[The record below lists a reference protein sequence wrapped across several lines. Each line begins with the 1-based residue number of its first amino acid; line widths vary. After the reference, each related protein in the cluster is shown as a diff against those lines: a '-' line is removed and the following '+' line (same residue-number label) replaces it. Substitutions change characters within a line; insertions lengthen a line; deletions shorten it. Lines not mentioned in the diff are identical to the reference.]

1 MNNTT
6 LQVHGMHCASCAN
19 IITRKISKIPGIE
32 HIEVN
37 PGTETAELSFD
48 PQKTDI
54 KAMNQMIEPLGYS
67 FSDTESNEVMSMEHD
82 HSGHDMSQE
91 SLIAE

>member
-19 IITRKISKIPGIE
+19 IITRKVTKVAGVE

-54 KAMNQMIEPLGYS
+54 KAINQTIEPLGYS
-67 FSDTESNEVMSMEHD
+67 FSDTKTPEM
-82 HSGHDMSQE
+82 
-91 SLIAE
+91 